1 MSEKMNMLDKD
12 IRELVDAINA
22 HLPTIGYRSS
32 TIARLNAEW
41 KLLVEYADEKGVT
54 SFSIELGRNFAWER
68 RGYKLGDTDGCHN
81 VNRAIHMLADFAQY
95 GMVFKQSSI
104 TLKGFTDPYRC
115 IFEGFLEHLRK
126 NGTAENSIPTW
137 RSRLYRLEYFLLN
150 NGIIQFSQIE
160 KHHMFT
166 YVESLSGFT
175 AGTVGATIR
184 ILRKL
189 FDYAIINEYHHTN
202 FIDMLP
208 DVRIVNKYR
217 LPNVFTPDEVE
228 RILAQV
234 DRDNAMGKR
243 DYAILLLVAKLGLRI
258 SDVRSLRF
266 ENIDWTT
273 RTISI
278 IQQKT
283 GIPIELPLFD
293 DIGWAI
299 IDYIKHGRPQTE
311 CKNIFIRHTAPYD
324 GFSNNLQRM
333 VLKYIQKARVTVSAE
348 KPIGMHT
355 FRHSVA
361 TTMLKNGASYEE
373 IAQALGHANPEST
386 YTYTSVDEEQLRK
399 CALEVMF

>member
-1 MSEKMNMLDKD
+1 MSENLNMPDKS

-22 HLPTIGYRSS
+22 HLPTIGYKPS

-41 KLLVEYADEKGVT
+41 KLLVEYADGKGIAI
-54 SFSIELGRNFAWER
+54 FSIELGRDFAWER
-68 RGYKLGDTDGCHN
+68 RGYRLGDKDGCHN
-81 VNRAIHMLADFAQY
+81 INRAIHMLADFARY

-104 TLKGFTDPYRC
+104 TLKGFTAPYKSL
-115 IFEGFLEHLRK
+115 FEGFLEQLRK

-137 RSRLYRLEYFLLN
+137 RSRLFRLEYFLLN
-150 NGIIQFSQIE
+150 NGIDQFSLIE

-166 YVESLSGFT
+166 YAESLSGFSSSM
-175 AGTVGATIR
+175 VGATIR
-184 ILRKL
+184 TLRKL
-189 FDYAIINEYHHTN
+189 FDYAIANGYHHTN

-208 DVRIVNKYR
+208 DVRRVKKYR

-228 RILAQV
+228 RILLQV
-234 DRDNAMGKR
+234 DRDNTMGKR

-258 SDVRSLRF
+258 SDVRNLRF
-266 ENIDWTT
+266 DNIDWTAK
-273 RTISI
+273 TISI

-283 GIPIELPLFD
+283 GVPIDLPLFD

-299 IDYIKHGRPQTE
+299 IDYMKHGRPQSE

-324 GFSNNLQRM
+324 EFNDSLRRM
-333 VLKYIQKARVTVSAE
+333 VLKYVQKAGVTVSAE

-361 TTMLKNGASYEE
+361 TTMLKNGASYED
-373 IAQALGHANPEST
+373 IAQALGQLNPEST

-399 CALEVMF
+399 CALEVTF